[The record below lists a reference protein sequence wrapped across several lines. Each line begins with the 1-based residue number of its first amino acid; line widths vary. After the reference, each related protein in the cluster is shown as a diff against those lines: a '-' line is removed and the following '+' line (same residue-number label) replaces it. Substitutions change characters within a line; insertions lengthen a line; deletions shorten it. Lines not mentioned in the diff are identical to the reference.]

1 MDCGVITS
9 KTVLLLLS
17 LAFWAAA
24 AGLSYVGGYV
34 MNTYRSY
41 DNFLQDKYAL
51 LPAVIILCVAAVMFI
66 IGLLGCCAT
75 FRESRVGLGLFL
87 AIILII
93 FIAEVSAF
101 VLAFVYREKV
111 KSDVQGTMRA
121 VFDKYDGKNSESA
134 VMDYLQENLHCC
146 GVKNYSDW
154 TTTQWFNSTGN
165 NSVPLSC
172 CKQNLKNC
180 TGSLDQPQ
188 ELNTQGCSGELE
200 AGLQSVISYAMLVIL
215 GFAIVKFFGMLS
227 VCVLTCKREDS
238 GYQPLYS
245 GVFA

>member
-1 MDCGVITS
+1 PGQRGKWPLIISRV
-9 KTVLLLLS
+9 
-17 LAFWAAA
+17 AFQAAA

-41 DNFLQDKYAL
+41 DNFVQDKHAL

-111 KSDVQGTMRA
+111 RVRSHPL
-121 VFDKYDGKNSESA
+121 
-134 VMDYLQENLHCC
+134 YLPCVWQLHCC

-154 TTTQWFNSTGN
+154 TSTWWFNSTGN

-188 ELNTQGCSGELE
+188 ELNTQVRMKGIVAHFHVPGVE
-200 AGLQSVISYAMLVIL
+200 M
-215 GFAIVKFFGMLS
+215 AIASTKN
-227 VCVLTCKREDS
+227 
-238 GYQPLYS
+238 
-245 GVFA
+245 

>member
-1 MDCGVITS
+1 
-9 KTVLLLLS
+9 
-17 LAFWAAA
+17 AA

-121 VFDKYDGKNSESA
+121 VFEKYDGKNSESA

-154 TTTQWFNSTGN
+154 TATQWFNSTGN

-188 ELNTQGCSGELE
+188 EL
-200 AGLQSVISYAMLVIL
+200 
-215 GFAIVKFFGMLS
+215 
-227 VCVLTCKREDS
+227 
-238 GYQPLYS
+238 
-245 GVFA
+245 

>member
-111 KSDVQGTMRA
+111 KSDVQGTMRT
-121 VFDKYDGKNSESA
+121 VFEKYDGRNSESA

-154 TTTQWFNSTGN
+154 TATQWFNSTGN

-188 ELNTQGCSGELE
+188 ELNTQGCLGELE

>member
-24 AGLSYVGGYV
+24 AGLSYVGAYV
-34 MNTYRSY
+34 INTYKSY

-51 LPAVIILCVAAVMFI
+51 LPAVIIICVAVVMFI
-66 IGLLGCCAT
+66 IGLIGCCAT
-75 FRESRVGLGLFL
+75 FRESRVGLGL
-87 AIILII
+87 
-93 FIAEVSAF
+93 
-101 VLAFVYREKV
+101 V
-111 KSDVQGTMRA
+111 KTDVQGTMRS
-121 VFDKYDGKNSESA
+121 VFERYDGKNPEST
-134 VMDYLQENLHCC
+134 VVDYLQEQLHCC
-146 GVKNYSDW
+146 GVRNYSDW

-172 CKQNLKNC
+172 CREEMKNC
-180 TGSLDQPQ
+180 TGRLDQPQ
-188 ELNTQGCSGELE
+188 ELNMRGCAQELE
-200 AGLQSVISYAMLVIL
+200 SGLQSVISYAMLVIL

>member
-1 MDCGVITS
+1 AMDCGVITS

-17 LAFWAAA
+17 LAFW
-24 AGLSYVGGYV
+24 
-34 MNTYRSY
+34 
-41 DNFLQDKYAL
+41 
-51 LPAVIILCVAAVMFI
+51 
-66 IGLLGCCAT
+66 
-75 FRESRVGLGLFL
+75 
-87 AIILII
+87 
-93 FIAEVSAF
+93 
-101 VLAFVYREKV
+101 V

-188 ELNTQGCSGELE
+188 ELNTQVRIK
-200 AGLQSVISYAMLVIL
+200 GLQNSISCVFPL
-215 GFAIVKFFGMLS
+215 FQFFGMLS

>member
-24 AGLSYVGGYV
+24 AGLSYVGAYV
-34 MNTYRSY
+34 INTYKSY
-41 DNFLQDKYAL
+41 DSFLQDKYAL
-51 LPAVIILCVAAVMFI
+51 LPAVIIICVALVMFI
-66 IGLLGCCAT
+66 IGLIGCCAT

-101 VLAFVYREKV
+101 VLGFVYREKV
-111 KSDVQGTMRA
+111 KSDVQGTMRS
-121 VFDKYDGKNSESA
+121 VFEKYDGRDPEST
-134 VMDYLQENLHCC
+134 VVDYLQRRLHCC

-165 NSVPLSC
+165 QSVPLSC
-172 CKQNLKNC
+172 CQQEARNC
-180 TGSLDQPQ
+180 TGRLDQPQ
-188 ELNTQGCSGELE
+188 ELNTRGCAQEVE
-200 AGLQSVISYAMLVIL
+200 TGLQSVISYAMLVIL

-227 VCVLTCKREDS
+227 ICVLTCKKEES
-238 GYQPLYS
+238 GYQPLY
-245 GVFA
+245 

>member
-9 KTVLLLLS
+9 KSVLLLLS

-24 AGLSYVGGYV
+24 AGLTYVGAYV
-34 MNTYRSY
+34 INTYRSY

-51 LPAVIILCVAAVMFI
+51 LPAVIILAIAVVMFI
-66 IGLLGCCAT
+66 IGLIGWCST
-75 FRESRVGLGLFL
+75 FRESRLGLGLFL

-101 VLAFVYREKV
+101 VLGFVYREKV
-111 KSDVQGTMRA
+111 KTDVQVTMRS
-121 VFDKYDGKNSESA
+121 VFEKYDGKSAEST
-134 VMDYLQENLHCC
+134 VMDYLQEQLHCC

-154 TTTQWFNSTGN
+154 TTTQWFNATGN

-172 CKQNLKNC
+172 CRQEMNC
-180 TGSLDQPQ
+180 TGRLDQPQ
-188 ELNTQGCSGELE
+188 ELYTRGCADELE
-200 AGLQSVISYAMLVIL
+200 SGLQSVISYAMLVIL

-227 VCVLTCKREDS
+227 VCVLTCRREDS